1 MKLIN
6 AKSFVE
12 FLTNLEEKGAEEI
25 SCSDLRKFIYEQRT
39 AYDVEKV
46 ARRIKNIPHGSIFNV
61 KLEHEILD
69 IVYSGGVN
77 ISD

>member
-1 MKLIN
+1 MRLID
-6 AKSFVE
+6 ARSLVE
-12 FLTNLEEKGAEEI
+12 FLTNLEEAGAEHV
-25 SCSDLRKFIYEQRT
+25 SFGDLRKFIYEQRT

-46 ARRIKNIPHGSIFNV
+46 AQRIKNIPHGAILNV
-61 KLEHEILD
+61 ELENEILD

>member
-1 MKLIN
+1 M
-6 AKSFVE
+6 
-12 FLTNLEEKGAEEI
+12 EEAGAEHV
-25 SCSDLRKFIYEQRT
+25 SFGDLRKFIYEQRT

-46 ARRIKNIPHGSIFNV
+46 AQRIKNITHGAILNV
-61 KLEHEILD
+61 ELEHEILD